1 MPTPRSGGRP
11 ETALQPAAAGGL
23 VRRPF
28 RSAAGVVLAV
38 VLLLLG
44 CPAGITAELKKQY
57 WATSLAGAVD
67 EGILQGLYAAVAR
80 GETGWLDIDPKSPI
94 PPLRPGINLIFYHVG
109 GNCYIGDDC
118 DRYPASEPTGDRWS
132 DSERAIDLDRPA
144 TRDIVIQDLVEMMER
159 ADEIAPEGAVIGV
172 HLDNVHRLAAP
183 ALASMFNEFLAAVEA
198 ARLQGRIS
206 RSRRVGYVAKNNPEG
221 FLRALEL
228 HLLETLPLYQ
238 INENASLNQ
247 AGTLDGG
254 SRIAQEIGRRCG
266 IPVFLKAF
274 GSDLAYT
281 VEPGDERILVSE
293 QMARD
298 MAQLPDISGVAW
310 SADEARYHPTLFV
323 QGAPVQPMRDTSGR
337 LCGE

>member
-1 MPTPRSGGRP
+1 MPSFAGGGRP
-11 ETALQPAAAGGL
+11 HATLRPAAADRL

-28 RSAAGVVLAV
+28 RSAAEIVLAV
-38 VLLLLG
+38 ALLLLG
-44 CPAGITAELKKQY
+44 CAAGITADSKKQY

-67 EGILQGLYAAVAR
+67 EGILQGLYAAAER
-80 GETGWLDIDPKSPI
+80 GETGWLDIDPKNPI

-118 DRYPASEPTGDRWS
+118 DRFPASEPTGDRWS
-132 DSERAIDLDRPA
+132 DSERAIDLGRPA
-144 TRDIVIQDLVEMMER
+144 TRDIVVQDLLEMIER

-183 ALASMFNEFLAAVEA
+183 GLAGMFNEFLAAVEA

-228 HLLETLPLYQ
+228 QLLETLPLYQ

-247 AGTLDGG
+247 AGALDGS
-254 SRIAQEIGRRCG
+254 SRIAQEMGRRCG
-266 IPVFLKAF
+266 FPVFLKAF

-293 QMARD
+293 QMARE

-310 SADEARYHPTLFV
+310 SADEARYHPSLFV
-323 QGAPVQPMRDTSGR
+323 QGAPVGSTRGTSGR
-337 LCGE
+337 LCGD